1 MSAIEKEF
9 IMTPAQQLAADSLKN
24 GITAGD
30 ILVLRSGSGMGRT
43 TILEHVHAAIG
54 GGFVGVRQFMEIL
67 RERNSDAIEEA
78 FLEMIELSLVH
89 HDTVI
94 VDDLHLITNITEA
107 CNYARRYLL
116 DAALTAL
123 LGEAGARR
131 KKLVFGVDTD
141 DAPWPVQRRASSFE
155 IGEFTATDYE
165 CICRAYLGNDIA
177 DRLDYARI
185 HRFAP
190 MLNAYQLK
198 NACAWLM
205 RETTI
210 DTTSFVEYLRSRNMA
225 TNVEIQEVAP
235 VTWDDLKGL
244 GDLVRA
250 LEAKIALPF
259 ENDVLAAEYH
269 LKPKRGVLL
278 AGPPGTG
285 KTTIGRALAHRLK
298 SKFFLIDG
306 TVIAGSGDF
315 YGKVEEVF
323 EAAKMNAPSVIFI
336 DDADVILQGDKE
348 PGFYRY
354 LLTMLDGLESAS
366 AERVCVIMT
375 VMDVS
380 SLPQA
385 ILRSGRVELW
395 LETRLPDAEARAAI
409 VREKLLL
416 LPPPI
421 GGADVAIVASA
432 SRGLTGADLKSVVE
446 DGKLLFAHDKANEK
460 PLREP
465 EAYFLEAIESVRS
478 NRRNYARSKP
488 ARFGDIVKIG
498 FNAE

>member
-1 MSAIEKEF
+1 
-9 IMTPAQQLAADSLKN
+9 
-24 GITAGD
+24 
-30 ILVLRSGSGMGRT
+30 
-43 TILEHVHAAIG
+43 
-54 GGFVGVRQFMEIL
+54 
-67 RERNSDAIEEA
+67 
-78 FLEMIELSLVH
+78 
-89 HDTVI
+89 
-94 VDDLHLITNITEA
+94 
-107 CNYARRYLL
+107 
-116 DAALTAL
+116 
-123 LGEAGARR
+123 
-131 KKLVFGVDTD
+131 
-141 DAPWPVQRRASSFE
+141 
-155 IGEFTATDYE
+155 
-165 CICRAYLGNDIA
+165 
-177 DRLDYARI
+177 
-185 HRFAP
+185 

-225 TNVEIQEVAP
+225 SNVEIQEVAP

-421 GGADVAIVASA
+421 GGPMSL
-432 SRGLTGADLKSVVE
+432 SW
-446 DGKLLFAHDKANEK
+446 HQ
-460 PLREP
+460 
-465 EAYFLEAIESVRS
+465 
-478 NRRNYARSKP
+478 P
-488 ARFGDIVKIG
+488 AEG
-498 FNAE
+498 